1 MTPSRQHPADPDA
14 FEGDWHDLASAAEI
28 CGVALGLIRQAGR
41 AGLVHVERQATVVRV
56 RLDEN
61 TTFVLRQIHELR
73 EIHGLDWRGIRLVV
87 SLRTRI
93 DHLEREVRRL
103 RDRLP

>member
-1 MTPSRQHPADPDA
+1 MTRSRQPHPTDDVHD
-14 FEGDWHDLASAAEI
+14 DWHELPAAAEI
-28 CGVALGLIRQAGR
+28 CGVTLALSRQAGQ
-41 AGLVHVERQATVVRV
+41 AGLVQVERRESAVRV
-56 RLDEN
+56 RLDAD

-73 EIHGLDWRGIRLVV
+73 EIHRLDWRGIRLVIGMR
-87 SLRTRI
+87 LHI